1 MTAYNEDQSWLKIEN
16 KSIYHIETLNKKVV
30 K

>member
-16 KSIYHIETLNKKVV
+16 KFIYQKTVSKKVV